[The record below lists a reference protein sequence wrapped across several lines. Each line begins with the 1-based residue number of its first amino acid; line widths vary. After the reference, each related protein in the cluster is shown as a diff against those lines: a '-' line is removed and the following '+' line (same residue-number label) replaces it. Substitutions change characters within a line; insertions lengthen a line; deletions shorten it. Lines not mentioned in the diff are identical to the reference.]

1 MMDAMRF
8 EMDAS
13 PSYACIYAY
22 IAYCKLDRLAVVIKL
37 KLLLQVSIC
46 ILVFQA
52 DMLSQRLAR
61 AGVIVNQNKQFCL
74 RARREIFDHLELHP
88 TSAHISYVE

>member
-52 DMLSQRLAR
+52 DM
-61 AGVIVNQNKQFCL
+61 
-74 RARREIFDHLELHP
+74 ED
-88 TSAHISYVE
+88 SYSGYGIRDTNGDKAI